1 MSNERKNPEIGD
13 TLWIWVCISA
23 MCCFL
28 LHFSSL
34 FQEVYLNR
42 TGFYLRME
50 DSRNINRPPQ
60 IDIVKFRAKAIRDL
74 TAAQPEAAALL
85 EQMRKDVE
93 EIRANYKGDDSQALE
108 RVVTAVL
115 RPLERNVREI
125 AEELKKYQDL
135 QEASDAGR

>member
-1 MSNERKNPEIGD
+1 
-13 TLWIWVCISA
+13 
-23 MCCFL
+23 
-28 LHFSSL
+28 
-34 FQEVYLNR
+34 
-42 TGFYLRME
+42 ME